1 MCFSIYDGKYII
13 LHFIK
18 GGSFGGLNDYCAV
31 KAQTKLDILCKTP
44 EIDEDAIKVAEEAL
58 EYAIEL

>member
-1 MCFSIYDGKYII
+1 
-13 LHFIK
+13 
-18 GGSFGGLNDYCAV
+18 LNDYCAV
-31 KAQTKLDILCKTP
+31 KAQTKLDILCKAP